1 MRKMYCEYCKRLV
14 EGDRCSFCGKKCKRD
29 VQADDLC
36 PVRSIGQIWADM
48 LCDVLQ
54 QNEIPYYK
62 QSDIGAGMAM
72 LTGLHMESFSIF
84 VPYSRYEEA
93 KETAD
98 ALFSQ
103 VEEGEEGALEEDG
116 DAVEKES
123 EDE

>member
-1 MRKMYCEYCKRLV
+1 MYCERCQRLV
-14 EGDRCSFCGKKCKRD
+14 DGEKCPSCGKKCKRD

-36 PVRSIGQIWADM
+36 LVRSMGQIWADM
-48 LCDVLQ
+48 FCDVLQ

-72 LTGLHMESFSIF
+72 LTGLQMETFSIF
-84 VPYSRYEEA
+84 VPYNRYEEA

-103 VEEGEEGALEEDG
+103 AEEENSEELDAED

-123 EDE
+123 END

>member
-1 MRKMYCEYCKRLV
+1 MYCERCQRLV
-14 EGDRCSFCGKKCKRD
+14 EGEKCPSCGKKCKRD

-36 PVRSIGQIWADM
+36 LVRSIGQIWADM
-48 LCDVLQ
+48 FCDVLQ

-72 LTGLHMESFSIF
+72 LTGLQMETFSIF

-103 VEEGEEGALEEDG
+103 VEKEEDEAWPEDG
-116 DAVEKES
+116 ENPEKES

>member
-1 MRKMYCEYCKRLV
+1 MYCEYCHRLV
-14 EGDRCSFCGKKCKRD
+14 DGEKCPACGKKCKRD

-36 PVRSIGQIWADM
+36 LVRSIGQIWADM

-54 QNEIPYYK
+54 QNEIPYFK

-72 LTGLHMESFSIF
+72 LTGLQMESFSIF

-103 VEEGEEGALEEDG
+103 VEETDEEMPDG
-116 DAVEKES
+116 GDPAEKES
-123 EDE
+123 EEE